1 MLRFER
7 RGFDADSAVAELG
20 KTVPLGRIAEPD
32 DIADVVH
39 FLASNASRYLC
50 GSLVESEWRETGG
63 MNRFTGK
70 VALVTGGR
78 SGIGYA
84 IAERLSRK
92 VPRYR
97 PTRTCN
103 EYPSIEADFALED
116 TAQSVV
122 KQVIEETGRLDVLI
136 NNAGMMV
143 ESRVE
148 DMTFAEWQQTLMVNL
163 SSPFC

>member
-1 MLRFER
+1 
-7 RGFDADSAVAELG
+7 
-20 KTVPLGRIAEPD
+20 
-32 DIADVVH
+32 
-39 FLASNASRYLC
+39 
-50 GSLVESEWRETGG
+50 

-84 IAERLSRK
+84 IAERLFEEGAK
-92 VPRYR
+92 VITAQRG
-97 PTRTCN
+97 TCN

-163 SSPFC
+163 SSPFLLIRAALPHLRKVKGNIVNVGSVEGLGSNPLHSAYCASKRGYTANARLL